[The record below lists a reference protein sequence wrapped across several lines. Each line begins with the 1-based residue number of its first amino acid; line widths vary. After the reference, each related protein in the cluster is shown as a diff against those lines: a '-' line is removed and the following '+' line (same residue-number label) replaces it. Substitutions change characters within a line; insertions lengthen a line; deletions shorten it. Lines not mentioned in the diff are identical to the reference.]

1 MCLQHLVAELAG
13 TDADRLFDRE
23 DEDLAVA
30 HRPRTRVAQ
39 DGVDDERLR
48 IVVDDDLDL
57 QLRPQMDGDLRA
69 AIVLGDPLL
78 PAGAL
83 DLRDGQAR
91 KARIEE
97 VLPDRLERLV
107 TDVGHYLLHARAPS
121 AFDAIADIAAAPA
134 GAAVVPPS
142 VRSATGPVE
151 PAPISGAG
159 MNCSG

>member
-1 MCLQHLVAELAG
+1 MCLEHLVAELAG

-30 HRPRTRVAQ
+30 HRSGARVAQ
-39 DGVDDERLR
+39 DGVDDEPLR

-57 QLRPQMDGDLRA
+57 QLRPQVDGDLRA

-91 KARIEE
+91 KARVEE

-107 TDVGHYLLHARAPS
+107 ADISDYLLYSRAPS
-121 AFDAIADIAAAPA
+121 ALDDMADIAAAPA

-142 VRSATGPVE
+142 VRSATGPVD